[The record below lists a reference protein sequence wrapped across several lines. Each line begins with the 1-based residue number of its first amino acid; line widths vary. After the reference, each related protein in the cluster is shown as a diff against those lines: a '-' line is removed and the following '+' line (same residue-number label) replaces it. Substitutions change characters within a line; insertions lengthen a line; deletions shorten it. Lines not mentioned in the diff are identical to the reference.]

1 MKTLQIGFT
10 LIELVVVI
18 VILGILAA
26 TALPKFVD
34 LSGDARRSV
43 IKGVA
48 GSMTSTN
55 AMIYAK
61 AQAAGTPGAA
71 GSPVSMTIAG
81 VSGVTVEYGFANS
94 AAVLVTVMDL
104 NPAADFDT
112 ATAGEVRMAKAAT
125 PASCKVAYTKA
136 TATAAPSYVIT
147 DSGC

>member
-1 MKTLQIGFT
+1 MKTLQKGFT

-34 LSGDARRSV
+34 LSGDARKSV

-48 GSMTSTN
+48 GSMASAN

-61 AQAAGTPGAA
+61 AQAAGTLGD
-71 GSPVSMTIAG
+71 STTPVSMTIGG

-94 AAVLVTVMDL
+94 ASSLAKVMDL
-104 NPAADFDT
+104 NPPGDFETTVDPDIRL
-112 ATAGEVRMAKAAT
+112 VKAPT

-136 TATAAPSYVIT
+136 AAGGAPSYAIT

>member
-1 MKTLQIGFT
+1 MKAIQKGFT

-34 LSGDARRSV
+34 LSSDARKSV

-48 GSMTSTN
+48 GSMPAAN

-61 AQAAGTPGAA
+61 AQANSTQGTSGTPG
-71 GSPVSMTIAG
+71 STSVSGQTIA
-81 VSGVTVEYGFANS
+81 TEYGFANS
-94 AAVLVTVMDL
+94 ASELAKAMDL
-104 NPAADFDT
+104 TPAADFST
-112 ATAGEVRMAKAAT
+112 ATAGEIQHAKAPT
-125 PASCKVAYTKA
+125 PASCKVVYTKA
-136 TATAAPSYVIT
+136 TSTSAPTYVIR